1 MGINK
6 TSNYEVPAWV
16 GDYVECDDNG
26 GTDPIITVI
35 DSEISSLDIF
45 TSDMKIEG
53 SIWGQENLTSLDD
66 AKRCAAAVNK
76 LVARWEELERDRPQP
91 RIFETTRTW

>member
-1 MGINK
+1 MGINNA
-6 TSNYEVPAWV
+6 SHYEVPAWV

-26 GTDPIITVI
+26 GTAPIITVI
-35 DSEISSLDIF
+35 DSEISSLDVF

-53 SIWGQENLTSLDD
+53 SIWGLESLTSLDE

-76 LVARWEELERDRPQP
+76 LVARWEELERNRP